1 METMGMETM
10 GIATIGMAIGGMA
23 TMEME
28 TIGMA
33 TMGMATMGMAIGGMA
48 IGGMATAIVAVMAPR
63 EERLETTRH
72 RRMQTNLASRSLWTF
87 LASFLYSVA
96 RDHPTAGR

>member
-1 METMGMETM
+1 METM
-10 GIATIGMAIGGMA
+10 
-23 TMEME
+23 
-28 TIGMA
+28 GMA

-48 IGGMATAIVAVMAPR
+48 TMEMATMGMAIGGMAIGGMTIGGMSTAIVAVMAPR